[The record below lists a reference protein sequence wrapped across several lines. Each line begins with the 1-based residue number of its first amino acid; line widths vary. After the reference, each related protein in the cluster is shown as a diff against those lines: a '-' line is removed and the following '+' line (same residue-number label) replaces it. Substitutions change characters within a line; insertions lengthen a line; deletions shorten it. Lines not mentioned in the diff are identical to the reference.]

1 MQLSI
6 IGCPD
11 KKRFRPFVK
20 RAALFYANELMSKKV
35 LKNLYVQIIFNEK
48 INVCGYAEITEY
60 NLAGKPRGFEIEI
73 NPTIGATEILK
84 TVAHEMAHV
93 KQYVYCET
101 NDTLTKWKDKRVDSD
116 TIDYWV
122 QPWEIEAH
130 GYELGLFQM
139 FAIKEK
145 LWNVFEG
152 VRNPDNLLKEKKE
165 LGCICLVI
173 FFL

>member
-6 IGCPD
+6 LGCPD
-11 KKRFRPFVK
+11 KKRFRPYVK
-20 RAALFYANELMSKKV
+20 RAALFYASQLMSKKV
-35 LKNLYVQIIFNEK
+35 LDHLYVQIKFNDK
-48 INVCGYAEITEY
+48 IDVCGYAEIREY

-73 NPTIGATEILK
+73 NSSIGAAEILK
-84 TVAHEMAHV
+84 TIAHEMAHV

-145 LWNVFEG
+145 LWEVFEG
-152 VRNPDNLLKEKKE
+152 VRNPENLLKEAKP
-165 LGCICLVI
+165 LGWKI
-173 FFL
+173 

>member
-6 IGCPD
+6 LRCPE
-11 KKRFRPFVK
+11 KKRFLPYVK
-20 RAALFYANELMSKKV
+20 RAVNFFALNLMSRKMV
-35 LKNLYVQIIFNEK
+35 DNLYIQLRFNDK
-48 INVCGYAEITEY
+48 LGVCGFAEIKEY

-73 NPTIGATEILK
+73 NPTIGAVEIFK
-84 TVAHEMAHV
+84 TIAHEMVHI

-116 TIDYWV
+116 VVDYWI

-145 LWNVFEG
+145 LWEVFEG
-152 VRNPDNLLKEKKE
+152 VKNPEECLKEPKPIVWLNK
-165 LGCICLVI
+165 
-173 FFL
+173 